1 MLNLLK
7 ALRQDEHG
15 VILSAEIV
23 IIGSLLVIGLIT
35 GLTCLQKS
43 VNGELQDLAGAIGAL
58 DQTYSFSAHRKSGFA
73 GQCCAYTAGSSFLN
87 CENKDQ
93 KCGDIV
99 GSVGCETSA
108 ACGSCG
114 NCGNCGNSG
123 NSGNSGNCGQCSET
137 TQGVS
142 ACGSCGGHG
151 AGCTAC
157 GSTGFVG
164 TKNSRSID
172 TGVPKMKVTEWNG
185 PRTVIDQPQVV
196 LPEVVYPVQE
206 TTVVPS
212 QTLEQYPVH
221 PHPSEVLIDQS
232 GPVVPHQLPLQIP
245 PASPQPAIEPISPQ
259 PATEPIPMPASE
271 LPATPGL
278 PMPPSA

>member
-43 VNGELQDLAGAIGAL
+43 VNGELHDLAGAIGAL

-73 GQCCAYTAGSSFLN
+73 GQCCAYTAGSSFVN

-99 GSVGCETSA
+99 GFTTGGETTA
-108 ACGSCG
+108 ACG
-114 NCGNCGNSG
+114 NCGNCS
-123 NSGNSGNCGQCSET
+123 QCS
-137 TQGVS
+137 GSVVGGS
-142 ACGSCGGHG
+142 GCGSCGGHG

-157 GSTGFVG
+157 GSSDFGGSKT
-164 TKNSRSID
+164 SRCLD

-185 PRTVIDQPQVV
+185 SRSAVAHPQPI
-196 LPEVVYPVQE
+196 LPEGACPVQE
-206 TTVVPS
+206 TIVIPS
-212 QTLEQYPVH
+212 QAVEHQPVH
-221 PHPSEVLIDQS
+221 EYAVPHHPSEVIIENN
-232 GPVVPHQLPLQIP
+232 GTTVPHQVPMQLPSVP
-245 PASPQPAIEPISPQ
+245 SQPSVEPVPPQ

-271 LPATPGL
+271 LPTSPV
-278 PMPPSA
+278 PPSA